1 MKKHILNKRGESLV
15 ETIAAILIITLA
27 SVAFLTLAQTAS
39 RLNGE
44 AESAESALMAEQ
56 AAAETGSG
64 SAPAS
69 VSVVIGGSTVI
80 YNVTA
85 AGDSSEGA
93 LRSYDP

>member
-1 MKKHILNKRGESLV
+1 MKKRISEKRGESLV

-39 RLNGE
+39 RLNSE
-44 AESAESALMAEQ
+44 AEAAEAALTAEQ

-69 VSVVIGGSTVI
+69 VSVMIGGNTVI

-93 LRSYDP
+93 LRAYDP